1 LHESTLWMFRCTAR
15 KQPTMPGS
23 REAVQVLREKRFL
36 SFDAV
41 TLAAKVTRLCVTQ
54 RAQLGGFNN
63 MRGLRFAILSLLILA
78 IVCLCPGS
86 AAAHSIVRM
95 KLVGVGGNN
104 ADGVYTYPYY
114 FSINGKATVLLLCD
128 TYDNQVT
135 MGETWKAHE
144 SSLSSGK
151 GLFGSQLLDYKAA
164 GLIFKSILNGTVGV
178 NAGNF
183 AIWGLFS
190 TNAKNSAFFR
200 SGTAALDA
208 VYLALAAKA
217 PNSAFNG
224 LVLYTPIAGTQSW
237 GGTPQEYIGYS
248 AAPEPATLTLFGT
261 GLLTL
266 AGLLRRK
273 MGKV

>member
-1 LHESTLWMFRCTAR
+1 
-15 KQPTMPGS
+15 
-23 REAVQVLREKRFL
+23 
-36 SFDAV
+36 
-41 TLAAKVTRLCVTQ
+41 
-54 RAQLGGFNN
+54 
-63 MRGLRFAILSLLILA
+63 MRGLRFAVVSLLVLA
-78 IVCLCPGS
+78 VVCLCPVS
-86 AAAHSIVRM
+86 AAAHSIVSM

-114 FSINGKATVLLLCD
+114 FSINGKAPVSLICD

-144 SSLSSGK
+144 SSLLSGK

-164 GLIFKSILNGTVGV
+164 GLIFKSMLNGTVSV

-190 TNAKNSAFFR
+190 TNAKNSAFFQ
-200 SGTAALDA
+200 SDGAAALDA
-208 VYLALAAKA
+208 AFLALAAKA
-217 PNSAFNG
+217 PNSAFKG

-261 GLLTL
+261 GLLSL
-266 AGLLRRK
+266 AGLMRRK
-273 MGKV
+273 MGKG